1 MLEHY
6 QQHEEAIKVLEN
18 YAYDESFPPNPNSH
32 VYLYR
37 HLKKL
42 NAPDKKLRRV
52 LQVESTPRVST
63 SECHVFKIHPI
74 PPCQYSRHHRGAAGF
89 SSSTATIWPLSLNS
103 SLRQTHNRLGHV
115 LSNQILQDQ
124 CSSAPAFCPSPNSYQ
139 MHLMLTMNY
148 YQKYSVMSL
157 LTVAF

>member
-63 SECHVFKIHPI
+63 SECRVFKIHPI
-74 PPCQYSRHHRGAAGF
+74 PPCQYSRHHRGAAGL
-89 SSSTATIWPLSLNS
+89 SSSTATIWPLSPKS

-115 LSNQILQDQ
+115 LQ
-124 CSSAPAFCPSPNSYQ
+124 SPIKSCRINAHR
-139 MHLMLTMNY
+139 HLPFVPPPIPIKCISCWLWIITKNIV
-148 YQKYSVMSL
+148 SCHC
-157 LTVAF
+157 